1 MRYQLK
7 QIGPRIRAEV
17 ADALREHSRDTR
29 MSISLLVENAVI
41 EMMSAAG
48 REVEY
53 DHDRH

>member
-1 MRYQLK
+1 MRYELK
-7 QIGPRIRAEV
+7 QIGPRIRSEV

-41 EMMSAAG
+41 EMMSSAG

-53 DHDRH
+53 DNDRH

>member
-1 MRYQLK
+1 MRYELK
-7 QIGPRIRAEV
+7 QIGPRIRSEV

-41 EMMSAAG
+41 EMMSNAG

-53 DHDRH
+53 DNDRY